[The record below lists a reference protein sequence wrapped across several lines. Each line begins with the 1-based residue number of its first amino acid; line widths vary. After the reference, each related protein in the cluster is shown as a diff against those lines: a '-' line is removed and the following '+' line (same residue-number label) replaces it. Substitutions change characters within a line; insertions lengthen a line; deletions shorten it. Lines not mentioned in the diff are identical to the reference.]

1 VCERTTKCRERDA
14 RVRDTNSTW
23 DSGSTL
29 PREKMPHHDGF
40 TLHLRYGLILL
51 ELDGDLLLHDEDQA
65 LLSRSSVLSLE
76 NTHSVPPRVPRASPG
91 PRFESPM
98 PWTVIST
105 QSRSPTG
112 VHPACEAQRKQQLAE
127 RSSASGVK
135 PPRPVACS
143 LRLVARVAG

>member
-1 VCERTTKCRERDA
+1 
-14 RVRDTNSTW
+14 
-23 DSGSTL
+23 
-29 PREKMPHHDGF
+29 MPHHDGF

-98 PWTVIST
+98 PWTVISV

-112 VHPACEAQRKQQLAE
+112 VHPACEAQRRWQLVELWA
-127 RSSASGVK
+127 ASGAMGSEWHEAA
-135 PPRPVACS
+135 PAGGELASCR
-143 LRLVARVAG
+143 RARGWLIIR